1 MMEPSEHKEKTK
13 VEDNFSELRVSHK
26 SKENDVGLSRFR
38 VNVRRQDSSMEEV
51 YLGIIGN
58 AKRFIMF
65 N

>member
-13 VEDNFSELRVSHK
+13 VEDNFSDLRVSHK

-51 YLGIIGN
+51 YLGMFGN
-58 AKRFIMF
+58 EKGYV
-65 N
+65 